1 MSCCLQESDLS
12 QVMSQISSYQSERD
26 KMAALV
32 EEERRRV
39 RELEEHR
46 DGTAAELNRL
56 REQVNSLSTIATV
69 SHSN

>member
-1 MSCCLQESDLS
+1 
-12 QVMSQISSYQSERD
+12 
-26 KMAALV
+26 MAAIV
-32 EEERRRV
+32 EEERKRV
-39 RELEEHR
+39 TELEGQR